1 MRSVGRPTW
10 PFPVVDMIE
19 VKLRTRSGCS
29 IARIVQTSEPDSPTA
44 FRSDFR
50 LSLRCP
56 VGGAWGDVGSADVAD
71 HRTAMAWRPNDRR
84 RPSVGTT
91 PERLVWP
98 LVHPSWAAVV

>member
-44 FRSDFR
+44 S
-50 LSLRCP
+50 
-56 VGGAWGDVGSADVAD
+56 GATFV
-71 HRTAMAWRPNDRR
+71 
-84 RPSVGTT
+84 
-91 PERLVWP
+91 
-98 LVHPSWAAVV
+98 